1 MLAGWQRTCT
11 SFRSTDSSVHRLTGI
26 GNTDTGDCG
35 GVDGQLATRAQG
47 PCTEKPL
54 SGWRARVRFTLR

>member
-47 PCTEKPL
+47 PCT
-54 SGWRARVRFTLR
+54 